1 MVGDPMSV
9 DWIPVYTGMTT
20 LKSGLSLRLHHLR
33 QTAGNGPGER
43 ILTEVLK
50 MKAKALVGALA
61 AAGIVAAGAAGWH
74 EHLRA
79 PFSEAHA
86 ASAIASP
93 AAVAAPAANP
103 AATSLPLNGFTIVRN
118 RVRSFT
124 LAKSNVALGCG
135 LYSFEARLL

>member
-1 MVGDPMSV
+1 
-9 DWIPVYTGMTT
+9 
-20 LKSGLSLRLHHLR
+20 
-33 QTAGNGPGER
+33 
-43 ILTEVLK
+43 

-103 AATSLPLNGFTIVRN
+103 AATSLPLNGFTELVAAYGPA
-118 RVRSFT
+118 VV
-124 LAKSNVALGCG
+124 NVSVSGSQKVSDSAPDFG
-135 LYSFEARLL
+135 